1 MSPTPPPSAAA
12 HRFAAGALLAALLAI
27 GAALYEW
34 TGAWRAQAD
43 LAAASQAYGT
53 AQKEWRT
60 IARRDQAATDALS
73 ALQQKAEAAPMAKP
87 APAAGPAASGPKGTT
102 AEQKAAWQR
111 LLAIH
116 PEVRDMVIAVGRH
129 QFDAT
134 FGNFL
139 KSQGFS
145 TGQIDQ
151 LETTSMEAWFAG
163 FGIGPHG
170 DIRSGG
176 ALLPPPDQLRAI
188 LGDQGAQQIQDFN
201 RAMPAMSIVN
211 DIATKAGL
219 ASEPISSEQ
228 ATQLARIM
236 TSNSASYAAGKTVN
250 VNAVDWAAAQAQVG
264 AVLSPGQ
271 AQAAG
276 RVIATLQY
284 QAALQQARQAAA
296 GNSP

>member
-1 MSPTPPPSAAA
+1 MSPTPPPSPAAN
-12 HRFAAGALLAALLAI
+12 RFAAGAVLAALLAI
-27 GAALYEW
+27 GAAIYEW
-34 TGAWRAQAD
+34 TGAWHAQKD
-43 LAAASQAYGT
+43 LAAASQAYGA

-60 IARRDQAATDALS
+60 IARRDQAAAETLT
-73 ALQQKAEAAPMAKP
+73 ALQQKAPAAPAAAP
-87 APAAGPAASGPKGTT
+87 VPAAGPAASGPKGNT

-129 QFDAT
+129 QFDVT

-139 KSQGFS
+139 KGEGFP

-151 LETTSMEAWFAG
+151 LETTSLEAYFAG
-163 FGIGPHG
+163 FGLGPHG

-176 ALLPPPDQLRAI
+176 GLLPPPEQLRAI

-201 RAMPAMSIVN
+201 RAFPALGVVN

-228 ATQLARIM
+228 ATQLNRII
-236 TSNSASYAAGKTVN
+236 TANSAAYAEGKTVS
-250 VNAVDWAAAQAQVG
+250 VNAVDWTAAQSQ
-264 AVLSPGQ
+264 AVAILSPGQ
-271 AQAAG
+271 AQAAR
-276 RVIATLQY
+276 RVIAVLQY
-284 QAALQQARQAAA
+284 QAALQQARLAAA